1 MVEVS
6 LTLNGSFSTP
16 IHMGV
21 LVFKIWGLGV
31 VGYMAKGVSLVFWYC
46 E

>member
-16 IHMGV
+16 IHMVV

-31 VGYMAKGVSLVFWYC
+31 VGLW
-46 E
+46 

>member
-6 LTLNGSFSTP
+6 LTLNGSFPTP
-16 IHMGV
+16 IHMMV
-21 LVFKIWGLGV
+21 LVFKIWGFRCCGFMV
-31 VGYMAKGVSLVFWYC
+31 KGVSLVFWYC